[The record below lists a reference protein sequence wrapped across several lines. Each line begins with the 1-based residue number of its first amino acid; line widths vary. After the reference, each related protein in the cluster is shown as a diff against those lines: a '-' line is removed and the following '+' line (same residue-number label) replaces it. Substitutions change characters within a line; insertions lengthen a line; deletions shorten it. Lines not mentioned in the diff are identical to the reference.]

1 MVNKYIRKN
10 RKACLKQK
18 GEYNF
23 GFDEFH
29 EFCIYKYAMGIKMK
43 KKEYNDVCEHNRF
56 NSYKEWK
63 TYILK
68 KYENMDADDCK
79 ELKKFLTLKSKNKK
93 TTNSTYKVIMTG
105 LFTIILTVIF
115 NIIVSNLDFDSQKS
129 NVTLKMQPLKFLLD
143 MNLTTHR
150 WPIKVGMVLSILI
163 AVIIIAVIAYI
174 TFKILKPYWDD
185 NETSSFYEDY
195 ISTIDELISRKDKDE
210 KKIPKHKNNR
220 KMSSSQN
227 GRRNKN
233 TNYSNTH

>member
-43 KKEYNDVCEHNRF
+43 RKEYKGVCEHNRI

-63 TYILK
+63 TYIIR
-68 KYENMDADDCK
+68 KYENMNSDDC
-79 ELKKFLTLKSKNKK
+79 EEFKKFLSQKSKNKK
-93 TTNSTYKVIMTG
+93 VTNKALI
-105 LFTIILTVIF
+105 
-115 NIIVSNLDFDSQKS
+115 
-129 NVTLKMQPLKFLLD
+129 
-143 MNLTTHR
+143 
-150 WPIKVGMVLSILI
+150 MVLSILFTAPI
-163 AVIIIAVIAYI
+163 SRLFDSILTVDKNPIIMLVGLVVYIGVIFYI

-195 ISTIDELISRKDKDE
+195 ISAIDELISRKDKDE

-220 KMSSSQN
+220 KTSSLRN
-227 GRRNKN
+227 GGRNKN

>member
-1 MVNKYIRKN
+1 MGNKYIRKN

-63 TYILK
+63 SYILK
-68 KYENMDADDCK
+68 KYENMDSDDC
-79 ELKKFLTLKSKNKK
+79 EEFKKFLSQKSKNKK
-93 TTNSTYKVIMTG
+93 VTNKALI
-105 LFTIILTVIF
+105 
-115 NIIVSNLDFDSQKS
+115 
-129 NVTLKMQPLKFLLD
+129 
-143 MNLTTHR
+143 
-150 WPIKVGMVLSILI
+150 MVLSILFTAPI
-163 AVIIIAVIAYI
+163 SRLFDSILTVDKNPIIMLVGLIAYI
-174 TFKILKPYWDD
+174 GVVFYIIYMISKPYWDE

-195 ISTIDELISRKDKDE
+195 ISTIDELISRNDKE
-210 KKIPKHKNNR
+210 KKKTSKRKNNG
-220 KMSSSQN
+220 KTSSSQN

-233 TNYSNTH
+233 THYSNTH

>member
-1 MVNKYIRKN
+1 MENKYIRKN

-23 GFDEFH
+23 GFYEFH

-63 TYILK
+63 SYILK
-68 KYENMDADDCK
+68 KYENMDSDDC
-79 ELKKFLTLKSKNKK
+79 EEFKKFLSQKSKNKK
-93 TTNSTYKVIMTG
+93 VTNKALI
-105 LFTIILTVIF
+105 
-115 NIIVSNLDFDSQKS
+115 
-129 NVTLKMQPLKFLLD
+129 
-143 MNLTTHR
+143 
-150 WPIKVGMVLSILI
+150 MVLSILFTAPI
-163 AVIIIAVIAYI
+163 SRLFDSILTVYKDPIIMLVGLIVYI
-174 TFKILKPYWDD
+174 GVVFYIIYTISKPYWDE